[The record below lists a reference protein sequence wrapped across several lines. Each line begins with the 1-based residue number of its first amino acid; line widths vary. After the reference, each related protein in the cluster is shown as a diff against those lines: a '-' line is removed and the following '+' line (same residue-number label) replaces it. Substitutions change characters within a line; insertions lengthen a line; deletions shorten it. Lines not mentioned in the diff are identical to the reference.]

1 MTWDV
6 IDVATPDG
14 DSKKKFGDDYIR
26 ELKTQVVN
34 CLKEI
39 SHYPTT
45 STPRTAVWTTSTRPT
60 SGLVDR
66 LSGFNDT
73 LGVREYYDLATATW
87 KPEIKDSVLQAL
99 IDAIL
104 PVGIIVDWSGA
115 VANIPARWSL
125 CDGTNGTPD
134 LTDKFVVG
142 AGGDY
147 EVGATGG
154 SEEVT
159 LTPTLLPDHYHHS
172 SAAPSDGTKAGS
184 TLIHEKGDG
193 EDHFALY
200 CAGSGCA
207 GDAGDTG
214 YMSGPQ
220 SPGFRT
226 GSMTTGGSATPIDI
240 RPKFYALAKIM
251 RTG

>member
-26 ELKTQVVN
+26 EFKTQVVN

-73 LGVREYYDLATATW
+73 LGVREYYDLATETW

-99 IDAIL
+99 IDAVI
-104 PVGIIVDWSGA
+104 PVGIIVDWSGS
-115 VANIPARWSL
+115 VANIPAKWSL
-125 CDGTNGTPD
+125 CDGTNGTPN
-134 LTDKFVVG
+134 LTDKFIVG
-142 AGGDY
+142 AGGAY
-147 EVGATGG
+147 AVGATGG
-154 SEEVT
+154 EATHT
-159 LTPTLLPDHYHHS
+159 LTIAEMPSHDHPTGASLNRPIPEH
-172 SAAPSDGTKAGS
+172 
-184 TLIHEKGDG
+184 GDN
-193 EDHFALY
+193 EDYDNMIA
-200 CAGSGCA
+200 
-207 GDAGDTG
+207 
-214 YMSGPQ
+214 
-220 SPGFRT
+220 
-226 GSMTTGGSATPIDI
+226 TGGTATGPTGGGGAHNNL
-240 RPKFYALAKIM
+240 PPFYALAKIM